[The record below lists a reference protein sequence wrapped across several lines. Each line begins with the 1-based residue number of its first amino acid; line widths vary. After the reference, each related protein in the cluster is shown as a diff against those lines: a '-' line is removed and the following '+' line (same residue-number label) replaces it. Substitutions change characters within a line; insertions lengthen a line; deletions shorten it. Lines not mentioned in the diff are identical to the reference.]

1 MILLDHIMLSNYM
14 PSLLWTATVKG
25 IEAIPVAVEV
35 DVSPGLGAVTVVGLA
50 DTAVQEARERVRSA
64 LKNSELP
71 FPRQRVTI
79 NLAPADLKK
88 EGPRFD
94 LPIALGILSAAD
106 EALPAIPLT
115 WIVCGELGLDGT
127 LRPVDGIIA
136 IALCAREHGYTHVVV
151 PPENG
156 LEAALVEGVTVL
168 TPRTLLDLIKHLR
181 GEQLLSPV
189 PLTVMGSEPA
199 VSHATDMAFVRGQE
213 SAKRALEIAAAGSHN
228 LLMTGPPGS
237 GKTML
242 ARTLV
247 SILPSMSREELIE
260 VIRIYSV
267 AGLLVGGIPTAL
279 VRPFRSPHHTS
290 SDVALVGG
298 GTNPRPGEITLAHR
312 GVLFLDELPE
322 FGRDVLEA
330 LRQPLEDGVVTI
342 ARAQVSVQFP
352 AKFMFVASAN
362 PCPCGYAL
370 THQKPCICSAAQI
383 LKYQK
388 KLSGPLVDRID
399 IVIDVPAVETT
410 KLMDAT
416 PSGVTSAVIRDRINQ
431 ARTLQRERFVS
442 QGIMTNAEMTNEH
455 VRRWCVLDDAT
466 HAMLSLAV
474 DRYHLSARSY
484 MRILK
489 VSRTIADL
497 EGAPQLTRDHVAEAL
512 QYRPRT
518 QA

>member
-1 MILLDHIMLSNYM
+1 M
-14 PSLLWTATVKG
+14 PSRLWTATVKG

-35 DVSPGLGAVTVVGLA
+35 DVSPGLGAVTIVGLA

-64 LKNSELP
+64 LKNSDLP

-106 EALPAIPLT
+106 EALLVIPPT

-127 LRPVDGIIA
+127 LRSVDGIIA
-136 IALCAREHGYTHVVV
+136 IALCARERGYTHVVV
-151 PPENG
+151 PPENAA
-156 LEAALVEGVTVL
+156 EAALVEGICVL
-168 TPRTLLDLIKHLR
+168 APRTLLDLIAHLR
-181 GEQLLSPV
+181 GERLLESV
-189 PLTVMGSEPA
+189 PLTQMELDA
-199 VSHATDMAFVRGQE
+199 TISHTTDMAYIRGQE

-228 LLMTGPPGS
+228 ILMTGPPGS

-242 ARTLV
+242 ARSLV
-247 SILPSMSREELIE
+247 SILPPMSRDEFID

-267 AGLLVGGIPTAL
+267 AGLLVRGIPASFL
-279 VRPFRSPHHTS
+279 RPFRSPHHTS
-290 SDVALVGG
+290 SDIALVGG

-330 LRQPLEDGVVTI
+330 LRQPLEDGIVTI
-342 ARAQVSVQFP
+342 ARALGSVQFP

-362 PCPCGYAL
+362 PCPCGFSG
-370 THQKPCICSAAQI
+370 THQKPCICSASQI

-388 KLSGPLVDRID
+388 KLSGPLIDRID
-399 IVIDVPAVETT
+399 IVIDVPAVETDR
-410 KLMDAT
+410 LMDVA
-416 PSGVTSAVIRDRINQ
+416 PSGVKSAVIRDRIRT
-431 ARTLQRERFVS
+431 ARAVQHERFGPG
-442 QGIMTNAEMTNEH
+442 GIITNAEMSNEH
-455 VRRWCVLDDAT
+455 IRKWCTLDDAT
-466 HAMLSLAV
+466 RSMLSQAV

-497 EGAPQLTRDHVAEAL
+497 EGSESVSLGHVAEAL
-512 QYRPRT
+512 QYRPRL
-518 QA
+518 QEQLR